1 MSLPFFGESRLLQQS
16 SIDRNGNTGSQ
27 VAERHAEL
35 FSKNSEVRFWHI
47 AWKVSPASLFSS
59 FIWSVFM
66 IMYFLATS
74 SDSLL
79 VLLKGVSLPKLLTFS
94 SWSKQILTS
103 LRSSDSIL
111 LPKFPWICQSSAMEL
126 KTVAED
132 SIKWIKHYQN
142 WCSLPLIELLERI
155 SESTWKH
162 WLLFPPRGLLPSV
175 ISREMRD
182 RGTQLQTISWVSL

>member
-1 MSLPFFGESRLLQQS
+1 MSIPFFGELRLLQQP
-16 SIDRNGNTGSQ
+16 SIERNGNAGSQ
-27 VAERHAEL
+27 VTERHAEL
-35 FSKNSEVRFWHI
+35 FSKNSEVKFWHM
-47 AWKVSPASLFSS
+47 AWKVSPSLFSS

-74 SDSLL
+74 CDSLL

-111 LPKFPWICQSSAMEL
+111 LPKFPWICQSSAIEF
-126 KTVAED
+126 KTVAKKD

-142 WCSLPLIELLERI
+142 WCSLPLIELFERI
-155 SESTWKH
+155 SES
-162 WLLFPPRGLLPSV
+162 
-175 ISREMRD
+175 
-182 RGTQLQTISWVSL
+182 SW